1 MNGLVKTHLKMLTA
15 VVPGCNLRLVM
26 TLSQF
31 LSTSLRMCSNTGNRT
46 TDNVGATNAESA
58 RKENFD
64 ATRVSQQA
72 HTLLGGGNDVRVD
85 V

>member
-1 MNGLVKTHLKMLTA
+1 MVKTHLEMLTA
-15 VVPGCNLRLVM
+15 VVPGCNFRLVM

-31 LSTSLRMCSNTGNRT
+31 LSTSLGMCSNTGNRT
-46 TDNVGATNAESA
+46 TGNVGASNAESA
-58 RKENFD
+58 TTEIFD

-72 HTLLGGGNDVRVD
+72 HTLLGGGNDARVD

>member
-1 MNGLVKTHLKMLTA
+1 MVKTHLKMLTA

-31 LSTSLRMCSNTGNRT
+31 LSTSLRTPQCFH
-46 TDNVGATNAESA
+46 TNAESA
-58 RKENFD
+58 RKEIFD